1 MKHIP
6 VYRTI
11 YLNMTIFH
19 IPVYGFSIVHAAIIH
34 PYVYA
39 FSVYVDTNIYL
50 ISEDVNDNAIV

>member
-1 MKHIP
+1 
-6 VYRTI
+6 
-11 YLNMTIFH
+11 MTIFH